1 MAIVE
6 VAIPVPLN
14 KTFDYLC
21 DVEVAVGTRVRVP
34 FVRKKVVG
42 IVLGNKDKSDFDKL
56 KTVEEVLDD
65 TPILDQTILDFL
77 FWSAKYYH
85 HPIGEVICAALPK
98 NLRLGKEAK
107 IKKVTG
113 LSLDTEKPDYKIT
126 DEQSHAIDEIL
137 KAQNSYHGFLLHGV

>member
-21 DVEVAVGTRVRVP
+21 DGEVTVGARVRVP

-42 IVLGNKDKSDFDKL
+42 IVLAVKDKSEFEKL
-56 KTVEEVLDD
+56 KSVEEVLDD

-98 NLRLGKEAK
+98 NLRLG
-107 IKKVTG
+107 I
-113 LSLDTEKPDYKIT
+113 SR
-126 DEQSHAIDEIL
+126 H
-137 KAQNSYHGFLLHGV
+137 

>member
-65 TPILDQTILDFL
+65 TPILDSITI
-77 FWSAKYYH
+77 
-85 HPIGEVICAALPK
+85 
-98 NLRLGKEAK
+98 
-107 IKKVTG
+107 T
-113 LSLDTEKPDYKIT
+113 
-126 DEQSHAIDEIL
+126 
-137 KAQNSYHGFLLHGV
+137 LLVK